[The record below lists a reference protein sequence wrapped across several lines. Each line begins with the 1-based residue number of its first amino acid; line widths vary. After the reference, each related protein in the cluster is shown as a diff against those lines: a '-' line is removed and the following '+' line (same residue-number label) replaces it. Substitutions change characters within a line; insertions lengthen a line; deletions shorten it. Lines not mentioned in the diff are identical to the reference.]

1 MGLFILSVIV
11 LKGKVDSPEVAV
23 KESIFFSS
31 DVSSGCCQFFLNTKG
46 LVIASLL
53 TKDCSCS
60 IALTFVSGLRDISAD
75 SELEVG
81 VFILSVIVLKGKVD
95 SPEVAGR
102 KSIFLSLDAS
112 TGWCKFWRNNKE
124 FGVLKLLT

>member
-1 MGLFILSVIV
+1 MEVFILSLIV
-11 LKGKVDSPEVAV
+11 LKGKVDSPEVEV

-60 IALTFVSGLRDISAD
+60 IALTVVSGLRDISAD
-75 SELEVG
+75 SELEVE
-81 VFILSVIVLKGKVD
+81 VFILSVIVLKEEVD
-95 SPEVAGR
+95 SPEVAV
-102 KSIFLSLDAS
+102 K
-112 TGWCKFWRNNKE
+112 
-124 FGVLKLLT
+124 